1 MLGMMKRYFLLL
13 VLVPAL
19 FGQSSDTTLTQTL
32 INEIHALRQDIEAIT
47 VASQRVQ
54 IALYR
59 LQSQTALVAA
69 AQQRLDAARDRT
81 RELQSARARMVGQLQ
96 TNEDSLQASQDPAQ
110 KKSLEQEVQQ
120 GKQRMEQLVSEES
133 LRRAVEAEAD
143 SLFRA
148 EQARLAEL
156 QGILDRLDKA
166 LDELG
171 RSKH

>member
-1 MLGMMKRYFLLL
+1 MSVMTRYLLL
-13 VLVPAL
+13 LALAPAV
-19 FGQSSDTTLTQTL
+19 FGQSPETTLTQTL

-69 AQQRLDAARDRT
+69 AQQRLDAARNRARDV
-81 RELQSARARMVGQLQ
+81 QSARTEMANRLQ
-96 TNEDSLQASQDPAQ
+96 SFEEAVHNTQDPAQ
-110 KKSLEQEVQQ
+110 KKALEQELLSR
-120 GKQRMEQLVSEES
+120 KQRLEE
-133 LRRAVEAEAD
+133 LATDEGQRRSAEAEAE
-143 SLFRA
+143 SQCRA

-156 QGILDRLDKA
+156 QSILDRLDKA

-171 RSKH
+171 RKR